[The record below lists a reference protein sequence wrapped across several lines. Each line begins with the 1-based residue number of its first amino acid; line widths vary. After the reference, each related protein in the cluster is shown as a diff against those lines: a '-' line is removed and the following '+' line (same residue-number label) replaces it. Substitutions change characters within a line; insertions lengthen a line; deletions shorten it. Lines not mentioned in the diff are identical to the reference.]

1 MRTTRWIVLAAATVS
16 LAVSAQTFPAGN
28 ITLVVPFPPGG
39 TNDVVART
47 LAIQLQQR
55 LGKPVIVENKA
66 GAGGNV
72 GADYVAKARPDGH
85 TLLLTAPGPLAINQ
99 SLYPKLGYNPATD
112 FAYVI
117 NVASVP
123 IILAASN
130 NSKIKDVAE
139 LIKRAKAE
147 PGKITYGSQGN
158 GTTSHLTMELLR
170 SSTGIDLVHVPYKG
184 SGPATQ
190 ALMGGE
196 IDIMFDNSPTT
207 LPPVKSGRIKGLAVA
222 SRKRMATAPELPTID
237 ESGVKGFEAE
247 AWFGVVAPAK
257 TPPEVLDKLNAE
269 INAALKDPALRA
281 QLEKVGA
288 EINGGTRAEFEAF
301 AKSEAAKWGKIVK
314 ASGAKVD

>member
-1 MRTTRWIVLAAATVS
+1 MNKLRWTLLAIAALSLRCAAAY
-16 LAVSAQTFPAGN
+16 PDHP

-47 LAIQLQQR
+47 LAAQLQQR
-55 LGKPVIVENKA
+55 MGKPVIVENKA

-72 GADYVAKARPDGH
+72 GADFVAKARPDGY

-99 SLYPKLGYNPATD
+99 SLYPKLAYNPATD
-112 FAYVI
+112 FAYII

-130 NSKIKDVAE
+130 KSGINGVAD
-139 LIKRAKAE
+139 LLKRARAE

-158 GTTSHLTMELLR
+158 GTTSHLTMELLK
-170 SSTGIDLVHVPYKG
+170 STAKIDLVHVPYKG

-196 IDIMFDNSPTT
+196 IDVMFDNSPTT

-222 SRKRMATAPELPTID
+222 SRKRIASAPELPTLD
-237 ESGVKGFEAE
+237 ESGVKGFESE

-257 TPPEVLDKLNAE
+257 TPPEIVDKLNAE
-269 INAALKDPALRA
+269 INAALKDPGLRA

-288 EINGGTRAEFEAF
+288 EIRGGTRAEFEAF
-301 AKSEAAKWGKIVK
+301 AKSEVAKWGAVVK